1 MSQLDTKYLLEK
13 YNSNYAEELEFRQK
27 MLQLLEFE
35 PLCYSREL
43 FEGHFT
49 ASAFIVNTDC
59 TKTLLV
65 KHRKLNKW
73 LQPGG
78 HCDGE
83 QNLLKVAIKE
93 ANEETG
99 ISNFESN
106 SEIFDVDIHIIPE
119 RKGVPE
125 HLHFDVRFLLIA
137 IEAEELKISDES
149 IDLQWIPLDQIEN
162 FNPEPSIMRMV
173 NKVIPKF

>member
-1 MSQLDTKYLLEK
+1 MTYFETQILLEK
-13 YNSNYAEELEFRQK
+13 YNSIYSEELDYKQN
-27 MLQLLEFE
+27 MLQLIELA
-35 PLCYSREL
+35 PRCYSRDL
-43 FEGHFT
+43 LEGHFT
-49 ASAFIVNTDC
+49 ASAFIVNNDC

-99 ISNFESN
+99 LSNFDTD
-106 SEIFDVDIHIIPE
+106 SEIFDIDIHSIPE

-125 HLHFDVRFLLIA
+125 HLHYDVRFLLISN
-137 IEAEELKISDES
+137 ENDELKISDES
-149 IDLQWIPLDQIEN
+149 VDLQWIPLGQIVN
-162 FNPEPSIMRMV
+162 YNPDASIMRMV
-173 NKVIPKF
+173 NKVSPKF